1 MACVISSISM
11 KGGVGKTTS
20 LLCLGAGLADRGK
33 KVLMLDLDAQ
43 GSLSIA
49 MGCEYPDRCPVAMA
63 EIFQSIKDTQGSIEA
78 ERGIL
83 SVSENLDYIPANRK
97 MALVEQELSLTEEGE
112 RLLLK
117 ILPVLS
123 GCGKAYD
130 YILLD
135 CPPSLGMVTMN
146 ALVASDWVL
155 IPTQTK
161 YLAAK
166 GREMLLQTV
175 VQIRRKWNGNLK
187 ILGILPT
194 MVNLHTLD
202 AKQILKLLTDTYGES
217 IGILPVIPYSVRA
230 KEISSQRKSIYR
242 LDKGGKVAAAYL
254 ALVSEVLQKTETDA
268 GAGGMA
274 G

>member
-1 MACVISSISM
+1 M
-11 KGGVGKTTS
+11 
-20 LLCLGAGLADRGK
+20 
-33 KVLMLDLDAQ
+33 
-43 GSLSIA
+43 
-49 MGCEYPDRCPVAMA
+49 
-63 EIFQSIKDTQGSIEA
+63 
-78 ERGIL
+78 
-83 SVSENLDYIPANRK
+83 
-97 MALVEQELSLTEEGE
+97 
-112 RLLLK
+112 
-117 ILPVLS
+117 
-123 GCGKAYD
+123 
-130 YILLD
+130 
-135 CPPSLGMVTMN
+135 
-146 ALVASDWVL
+146 
-155 IPTQTK
+155 
-161 YLAAK
+161 
-166 GREMLLQTV
+166 QTV

-254 ALVSEVLQKTETDA
+254 ALVSEVLKKTETDA